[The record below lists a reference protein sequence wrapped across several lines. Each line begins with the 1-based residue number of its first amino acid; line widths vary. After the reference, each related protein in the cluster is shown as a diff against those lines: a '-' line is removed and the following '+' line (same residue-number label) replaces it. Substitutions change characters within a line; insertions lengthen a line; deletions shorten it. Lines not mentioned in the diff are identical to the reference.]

1 MTFPIE
7 DQLIKGY
14 ILGTASGEF
23 TPDVL
28 ISEMVLDTILYG
40 ISYKDGILN
49 LKNIKIDE
57 ATEAYVQDG
66 ILRIK

>member
-1 MTFPIE
+1 MNFPIE

-14 ILGTASGEF
+14 VLGKASGEF
-23 TPDVL
+23 SPDMF
-28 ISEMVLDTILYG
+28 ISEMSLNTILYG

-57 ATEAYVQDG
+57 GTEAYVQDG